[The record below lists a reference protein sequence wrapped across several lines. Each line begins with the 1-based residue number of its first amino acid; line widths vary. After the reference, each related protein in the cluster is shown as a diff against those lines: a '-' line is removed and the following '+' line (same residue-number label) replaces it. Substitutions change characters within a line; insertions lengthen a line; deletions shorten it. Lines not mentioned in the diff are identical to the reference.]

1 MVLIIDDD
9 PFQSFILKEH
19 LKRFVAV
26 TIANDGSD
34 GYTKLLDMKK
44 NGVLHT
50 LRFIITD
57 LQMPNVD
64 GFGFT
69 RLVKTN
75 VDTNHIPVFGH
86 TSSSLDDV
94 IDYAKKVG
102 MESVFSKTNSL
113 NLITHLKSLSL
124 L

>member
-1 MVLIIDDD
+1 MVLVIDDD
-9 PFQSFILKEH
+9 PIQSFTLSALLEH
-19 LKRFVAV
+19 FTNVIVAHDGEDGYSKLLSMR
-26 TIANDGSD
+26 NDGC
-34 GYTKLLDMKK
+34 
-44 NGVLHT
+44 LHA
-50 LRFIITD
+50 LKFVITD

-75 VDTNHIPVFGH
+75 IDTKHIPVFGY

-94 IDYAKKVG
+94 IVHSKAVG
-102 MESVFSKTNSL
+102 MESVFNKTNAL
-113 NLITHLKSLSL
+113 RLIEHLKSLSL